1 MNSGAQICVKW
12 NRLSAE
18 DLGLLLRRE
27 SDAMNTKIF
36 AIYPRLYFSWLAKG
50 VRKARMPSGFV
61 VIIGVYL
68 LLSFFIII
76 IIILLEM
83 GLSSCTCLEFRI
95 IRSLSEK
102 KAAFYPRRWTD
113 ISRAPTSWFGAE
125 KKGGNISQCWRRFW
139 REIRFFFFF
148 FWWGEAGHPLLTQRR
163 IRVTVSSDRMTDISK
178 VTEAGHRT
186 SLPEYRSCIIN
197 ISSIALSKKKK
208 KYSSKSRS
216 HWHFTNLT
224 AYGIK
229 IR

>member
-1 MNSGAQICVKW
+1 MNSRAQICVKW

-27 SDAMNTKIF
+27 SDVRNTKIF

-95 IRSLSEK
+95 ICSLSEK

-125 KKGGNISQCWRRFW
+125 KRAGIFRNAEDFLAGNT
-139 REIRFFFFF
+139 FFFFF
-148 FWWGEAGHPLLTQRR
+148 GGGRLVTHFSPNDESEWLSPL
-163 IRVTVSSDRMTDISK
+163 
-178 VTEAGHRT
+178 TEWRT
-186 SLPEYRSCIIN
+186 SVKSRKLGTVHHCQN
-197 ISSIALSKKKK
+197 IAVALSTFP
-208 KYSSKSRS
+208 S
-216 HWHFTNLT
+216 
-224 AYGIK
+224 
-229 IR
+229 